1 MSTTQPNPETA
12 VAVKPSG
19 GMSPEMT
26 TDLIRWEQAEREKR
40 EKREAKGKAVG
51 SFEEVKAALKA
62 AFAQLPDMV
71 DVPFHL
77 TPAGQRWARFKVV
90 LQDSPE
96 FIEKID
102 RTKLPNPEAF
112 DAVAKWDGEFP
123 GPLAFG
129 TTNTAKT
136 RAAWSALG
144 RLYVKE
150 PVYIEGAEVARSF
163 AWFPVRRLAT
173 ELARYEEAECAA
185 DFFRMYDFHHIL
197 FIDDADKINWDFN
210 SEKTALFAFYD
221 WIYRHHKPCITTTN
235 KDRKWWAD
243 KMGDAFARR
252 LFDDAHFA
260 VKF

>member
-1 MSTTQPNPETA
+1 
-12 VAVKPSG
+12 
-19 GMSPEMT
+19 MSPEMQN
-26 TDLIRWEQAEREKR
+26 DIAHWQQSEREKR
-40 EKREAKGKAVG
+40 ERLEAKNRAAGT
-51 SFEEVKAALKA
+51 FEEVRENLRA
-62 AFAQLPDMV
+62 AFAQLPDRV

-77 TPAGQRWARFKVV
+77 TPQGQRWSKFKVV

-96 FIEKID
+96 FVEKID
-102 RTKLPNPEAF
+102 RAKLPNKEAF

-129 TTNTAKT
+129 ETNTAKT

-144 RLYVKE
+144 RLYVRE
-150 PVYIEGAEVARSF
+150 PRWVDGIEVARSF
-163 AWFPVRRLAT
+163 AWFPVRRLVT

-185 DFFRMYDFHHIL
+185 DFFRMSDFHWML
-197 FIDDADKINWDFN
+197 FVDDIDKLNWQFD

-221 WIYRHHKPCITTTN
+221 WVYRHHKPCITTTN
-235 KDRKWWAD
+235 KDRRWWAD

-260 VKF
+260 VQF

>member
-1 MSTTQPNPETA
+1 MSITTQTPA
-12 VAVKPSG
+12 KP
-19 GMSPEMT
+19 MSAEMEA
-26 TDLIRWEQAEREKR
+26 DIARWSHEREMKR
-40 EKREAKGKAVG
+40 QALEAKGKAIG
-51 SFEEVKAALKA
+51 TFDELKAALKA
-62 AFAQLPDMV
+62 AFDQLPEKVDM
-71 DVPFHL
+71 PFHL
-77 TPAGQRWARFKVV
+77 TPQGDRFAKFKFV

-96 FIEKID
+96 FLQKID
-102 RTKLPNPEAF
+102 RAKLPNPEAF
-112 DAVAKWDGEFP
+112 DKVARWDGEFP
-123 GPLAFG
+123 GPIAFG
-129 TTNTAKT
+129 DTDTAKT

-150 PVYIEGAEVARSF
+150 PRWVEGVEVARSF

-185 DFFRMYDFHHIL
+185 DFFRIYDFHSML
-197 FIDDADKINWDFN
+197 FVDDVDKINWDFN

-221 WIYRHHKPCITTTN
+221 WVYRHHKPCITTTN

-260 VKF
+260 VQF